1 MKRRIITALIGFVL
15 VLMGTAGVIIWATC
29 RIYVPQ
35 NMCAVLIRK
44 TGKPLPAGA
53 QIAPGPG
60 YKGIQEQVLG
70 PGRHWRNPY
79 SWDWELHPL
88 ITVPSGDAT
97 TWEWDHLFDDL
108 HNDLVRGDAVKLRGQ
123 VPMVGVVERKI
134 GTTPPDGRV
143 TVPRDSGYKGVWE
156 EVLTPGIYKLNP
168 LVYNVELTPAV
179 VIPSGFV
186 GVVTNLFDDHGV
198 AAGVAAPGSE
208 LPEVED
214 HTVNIESTGK
224 AYVSKVPPLAEPGR
238 RGTVRDVLQPGI
250 YYINPKIRKVT
261 IVEIGYNEFSQLR
274 MSESE
279 NMRISFPS
287 DTGYLIRVGVTVVWG
302 IHPKHAAEI
311 INEFGN
317 IDRVISII
325 IEPQLRSICRNIG
338 STYAARDFIQGEKR
352 EQFQRELTD
361 ELRRV
366 CESKHVDVLL
376 ALVLE
381 IEVHAPSTSPGSDE
395 VTEDLKRTIQESYI
409 AIERQITNE
418 RQREAAAVVATLEE
432 EKKKIDIVR
441 ESIVAETRLMVAD
454 IAAEADKTAAE
465 TEARAQ
471 LEVATIRQQVAEL
484 EAKRTEILGRARTS
498 VDKML
503 KQAEADGYRMLVDAF
518 GSPRAYNLYT
528 FAERFE
534 PEEIRLFFAGEG
546 TFWTDLSRFEEIG
559 GAKLMQQ
566 SEKR

>member
-1 MKRRIITALIGFVL
+1 MKRRIIATFVGFCFVLIGV
-15 VLMGTAGVIIWATC
+15 AGVIIWATC

-35 NMCAVLIRK
+35 DMCAVLIRK
-44 TGKPLPAGA
+44 TGKSLPAGA
-53 QIAPGPG
+53 QVAPGPG
-60 YKGIQEQVLG
+60 FKGIQEQVLG

-88 ITVPSGDAT
+88 INVPSGDAT

-108 HNDLVRGDAVKLRGQ
+108 HSDLVRGEPIKLRGR

-134 GTTPPDGRV
+134 GQTPPDGRV
-143 TVPRDSGYKGVWE
+143 TVRRDSSYKGVWE

-186 GVVTNLFDDHGV
+186 GVVTNLFDDHDV
-198 AAGVAAPGSE
+198 AASIPAPEPPAPQRSPGAVEAAG
-208 LPEVED
+208 EV
-214 HTVNIESTGK
+214 
-224 AYVSKVPPLAEPGR
+224 YLSKVPPLSEAGR

-261 IVEIGYNEFSQLR
+261 IVEIGYNEFSQLH
-274 MSESE
+274 MNESE

-302 IHPKHAAEI
+302 IHPKHAADI

-366 CESKHVDVLL
+366 CNTKHVDVLL

-381 IEVHAPSTSPGSDE
+381 IEVHAPSANPDSAE
-395 VTEDLKRTIQESYI
+395 VTEDLKRTIQQSYV

-441 ESIVAETRLMVAD
+441 ETIVAETRLKVAD
-454 IAAEADKTAAE
+454 IAADADKQAAE
-465 TEARAQ
+465 IEARAQ
-471 LEVATIRQQVAEL
+471 LEVATIRQKVAEL

-503 KQAEADGYRMLVDAF
+503 KQAEADGYAILVDAF
-518 GSPRAYNLYT
+518 GSPHAYNLYT
-528 FAERFE
+528 FAEGFE
-534 PEEIRLFFAGEG
+534 PEDIRLFFAGEG
-546 TFWTDLSRFEEIG
+546 TFWTDLTRFEEIG

-566 SEKR
+566 GEKR